1 MHNTTGLRKNTLGLA
16 SLVFFVVAAASPLT
30 GVAGGLPVAIFT
42 GQNPGIPLIYIL
54 ACLMLMLFSVGYLTM
69 SRYVQDAGAFYT
81 YIARGLGKNWG
92 ASASVTALVA
102 YCSVQLA
109 VVAML
114 GFFSQQFLSSHF
126 ALTVPWWALSMLFI
140 VLAWILGIR
149 RVEVGG
155 KILGVLM
162 LGEVAIV
169 LLTDVMLLLKKP
181 GALDFSSLNPA
192 VLTQGSFGIAF
203 MFSIASFIG
212 FESTAIYA
220 EECRDPQKTVPR
232 ATLCAL
238 LIISAFFCFTSFA
251 LLQAYDFG
259 QLVTL
264 ARQDPGSLF
273 FAITRSVVGQWA
285 VETMSV
291 LLITSLFAAAMAFH
305 NNISRYLFS
314 ISRDGLIWKELCR
327 THPTNGTPHNA
338 SHLHS
343 VIFLLLLAALGSMGV
358 DPVGQIFAFG
368 SAIATLS
375 ILLLQVGVSAAVIA
389 FFRQTRHTH
398 SGWQVFWAPLLALIA
413 MAATLILVINNL
425 QLLSGSDSNW
435 VQIIPWFIAIC
446 ALAGYGLS
454 RRQRAAIATE

>member
-1 MHNTTGLRKNTLGLA
+1 MNETTGLRKNTLGLA

-42 GQNPGIPLIYIL
+42 GQNPGIPLVYIL

-81 YIARGLGKNWG
+81 YIAKGLGKNWG

-102 YCSVQLA
+102 YCSVQMA

-126 ALTVPWWALSMLFI
+126 ALTLPWWALSMLFI
-140 VLAWILGIR
+140 VLAWVLGIR
-149 RVEVGG
+149 RVEIGG

-181 GALDFSSLNPA
+181 GPLDFSSLHPA
-192 VLTQGSFGIAF
+192 ALTQGSFAIVF

-220 EECRDPQKTVPR
+220 EECREPQKTVPR

-238 LIISAFFCFTSFA
+238 LIITAFFCFTSFS
-251 LLQAYDFG
+251 LLQAGDFS

-264 ARQDPGSLF
+264 ARQDPGNLF
-273 FAITRSVVGQWA
+273 FSITHQVVGQWA
-285 VETMSV
+285 VETMSL
-291 LLITSLFAAAMAFH
+291 LLITSLFAASLAFH

-314 ISRDGLIWKELCR
+314 ISRDGLIWQELCR
-327 THPTNGTPHNA
+327 THPVNGTPHRA

-343 VIFLLLLAALGSMGV
+343 VIFLLLLAAMGSMAL
-358 DPVGQIFAFG
+358 DPVGHIFAFG

-375 ILLLQVGVSAAVIA
+375 ILLLQAGVSAAVIA
-389 FFRQTRHTH
+389 FFRQRSHAYPA
-398 SGWQVFWAPLLALIA
+398 WRVVWAPLLALLA
-413 MAATLILVINNL
+413 MAATIMLVIGNL
-425 QLLSGSDSNW
+425 PLLSGSDSPW
-435 VQIIPWFIAIC
+435 VQLIPWFIALC
-446 ALAGYGLS
+446 AVAGYALS
-454 RRQRAAIATE
+454 RRRQLSVA